1 MEVENRRLFNCNLHF
16 VRTVLIAVGNWPRD
30 KVDLALRRHNNDKEK
45 ATKWLLE
52 QQDYRA
58 QTQSDEEEALS
69 DIREDFDRLKEEVAT
84 SSNKE
89 DCLDELSRECRRHVA
104 DVSACR
110 GDVGNFASTSQSR
123 RHCRV
128 KCVSARYVPHTYA

>member
-1 MEVENRRLFNCNLHF
+1 MDRPRRGTTEVNYKDPRINQKDRDGYA
-16 VRTVLIAVGNWPRD
+16 RTSNPTHLDDLIAVGNWPRD

-89 DCLDELSRECRRHVA
+89 DCLDESFATSE
-104 DVSACR
+104 R
-110 GDVGNFASTSQSR
+110 G
-123 RHCRV
+123 
-128 KCVSARYVPHTYA
+128 